1 MNITTLYL
9 LARVCLAAVFI
20 YSGATKLIGWSDT
33 IAEFEALGLPLPVA
47 AALATIVVQ
56 LAGGLAVLA
65 GYRVEAAAL
74 GLAAFTV
81 VATLIGHP
89 FWTFEGQEFHRQLTT
104 ALEHLAIAGGFI
116 LLATGKPPPGPRPA
130 AGDA

>member
-1 MNITTLYL
+1 MNITTGYL
-9 LARVCLAAVFI
+9 LARFCLAVVFI
-20 YSGATKLIGWSDT
+20 YSGATKLIGWSGT
-33 IAEFEALGLPLPVA
+33 LAEFAALGIPVPLLA
-47 AALATIVVQ
+47 AIATIFVQ
-56 LAGGLAVLA
+56 LAGGCAVLA

-89 FWTFEGQEFHRQLTT
+89 FWTFEGLEFHRQLTT

-116 LLATGKPPPGPRPA
+116 LLAIWKPGSRPPPVS
-130 AGDA
+130 GDG

>member
-1 MNITTLYL
+1 MNITTGYM
-9 LARVCLAAVFI
+9 LARFCLAAVFI
-20 YSGATKLIGWSDT
+20 YSGVTKLIGWSGT
-33 IAEFEALGLPLPVA
+33 IAEFETLGLPVPVLA
-47 AALATIVVQ
+47 AVATIVVQ

-89 FWTFEGQEFHRQLTT
+89 FWTFEGQDFHRQLTT
-104 ALEHLAIAGGFI
+104 ALEHLAIVGGFI
-116 LLATGKPPPGPRPA
+116 LLATGKPPPSPRSA
-130 AGDA
+130 VGDA